1 MELVDSIER
10 IDEAF
15 IKAFNSYCKSYN
27 TSQSEVSEMDCDSQ
41 ARKEAFELAK
51 TDLVMHL
58 MGRIYVSNVGVFDP
72 DSLMDMP
79 LIVEDSENE
88 IRKNAS
94 FGRLP
99 VQDSLK
105 QIVKYALIKSY
116 DSKNI
121 SGVDYFG
128 IFRDL
133 MLVSAKEPEEAFT
146 VEIDSKKY
154 IGRFPKFKPDL
165 FRSMSNLLNN
175 ENALRRLINTFV
187 ECRYRGLVDIDMVD
201 SYKPDSITSNEDINK
216 FLPVLLPTGELDE
229 PIPVLKRVS
238 NFIQGKKIELG
249 QKLQQVT
256 MREGKDLRA
265 IIRRSNEEKNGALL
279 KRHPRNKNFKIMAIA
294 KSTNGVSNYVINMI
308 NTWFSRLDPSLYEDE
323 ENLKTVFRNKLR
335 IINYKLVQHNSSPVD
350 LSVALVGRKKTMV
363 FSFGD
368 YNIYSIEGHRFT
380 SGTVLKTI
388 ALGTSGS
395 ENVINASPVEY
406 SNDYDRL
413 WLLCPEADYQLSNH
427 SVKPLVEQK
436 KSKKLLRRLKGSET
450 EKSFVAAFYDRS
462 KEE

>member
-15 IKAFNSYCKSYN
+15 IKAFNSYCKNYS

-58 MGRIYVSNVGVFDP
+58 MGRIYVSNEWVFDP
-72 DSLMDMP
+72 DDLMDTP
-79 LIVEDSENE
+79 LIVENSENE

-94 FGRLP
+94 FGMLP
-99 VQDSLK
+99 VHDSLI
-105 QIVKYALIKSY
+105 QIVKYALIMSY
-116 DSKNI
+116 GSEKVP
-121 SGVDYFG
+121 STSFFRM
-128 IFRDL
+128 FRDL
-133 MLVSAKEPEEAFT
+133 MLVSKKETGETFT
-146 VEIDSKKY
+146 IEIDDKKY
-154 IGRFPKFKPDL
+154 TGSFPKFNPDL
-165 FRSMSNLLNN
+165 FRSMTNLLNN
-175 ENALRRLINTFV
+175 ENALRALINAFV
-187 ECRYRGLVDIDMVD
+187 ECRYRGLIDIDMLD
-201 SYKPDSITSNEDINK
+201 RYTPNERTNNEDIDK
-216 FLPVLLPTGELDE
+216 FLPLLLPTGELDE
-229 PIPVLKRVS
+229 PIPVLKRIA
-238 NFIQGKKIELG
+238 NFIQGKKIEFG

-265 IIRRSNEEKNGALL
+265 IIRHSNEEKNGALL
-279 KRHPRNKNFKIMAIA
+279 KRHPRNKNFKMMAIT
-294 KSTNGVSNYVINMI
+294 KSTNNVTNYVMNMV
-308 NTWFSRLDPSLYEDE
+308 NEWFSKLDPSFYEDE
-323 ENLKTVFRNKLR
+323 ENLKIVFRNKLR
-335 IINYKLVQHNSSPVD
+335 IINYELMQHSYPQVD
-350 LSVALVGRKKTMV
+350 LSVALFGRKKTMV

-388 ALGTSGS
+388 SLGTSDS

-413 WLLCPEADYQLSNH
+413 CLLSSEADYQLSNH
-427 SVKPLVEQK
+427 FVEQK
-436 KSKKLLRRLKGSET
+436 NPKRYLRKLRCSET
-450 EKSFVAAFYDRS
+450 KKSFAAAFYDRS